1 MSDKFII
8 VVVVVVIII
17 INKFEKKNI
26 ITIKEKPLI
35 LFEGIKNYK
44 KLGQTSLILLLI
56 LLYSLILLNFKK
68 QILLLSQKNIDF
80 I

>member
-8 VVVVVVIII
+8 VVVVVIII

-44 KLGQTSLILLLI
+44 HLGQTSLILLLI
-56 LLYSLILLNFKK
+56 LLYSLILLNLKK

>member
-8 VVVVVVIII
+8 VVVVVVVVVII

-26 ITIKEKPLI
+26 ITVKEKPSI

-44 KLGQTSLILLLI
+44 NLVRQV
-56 LLYSLILLNFKK
+56 
-68 QILLLSQKNIDF
+68 
-80 I
+80 

>member
-8 VVVVVVIII
+8 VVVVVIII

-44 KLGQTSLILLLI
+44 NLGQTSLILLLI

-68 QILLLSQKNIDF
+68 QILLLSQKNIDL